1 MKTILR
7 IFKLPLIC
15 CLLFFSVI
23 AYANEKNAENV
34 VPDKEIRS
42 TIIAADGYSFFSE
55 DRTIKQ
61 MRKEA
66 EVDARRKV
74 IEDASM
80 HVKSMTKLENLELTH
95 DIVESQSEAEI
106 KVLERNDFGIEENRR
121 YHVWIKAE
129 VRYSLKP
136 PESSNQPVQSMLMN
150 KKAPLTVKV
159 WTDKKSYRD
168 GEEMKIYVEG
178 NKPFYGRILY
188 QSVAGEIIQLLPNKY
203 RMENYFRGGYRY
215 IIPYENDAFVLEV
228 TEPFGMERII
238 VYASTFP
245 LGSIES
251 EEIGKGLLKVRGG
264 LDTIGTATRG
274 IKIKRTDSF
283 PVADFYEAEWEVET
297 GK

>member
-1 MKTILR
+1 MQTISKV
-7 IFKLPLIC
+7 FKLSIFC
-15 CLLFFSVI
+15 YLLFFLGIV
-23 AYANEKNAENV
+23 YADEKNVKNV
-34 VPDKEIRS
+34 VPDKEVRS

-74 IEDASM
+74 IEDANM
-80 HVKSMTKLENLELTH
+80 HVKSMTKLENLELTY

-106 KVLERNDFGIEENRR
+106 KVLERKDFGIEENRR

-129 VRYSLKP
+129 VRYNLKLP
-136 PESSNQPVQSMLMN
+136 ASSKKPVQAILMN

-159 WTDKKSYRD
+159 WTDKKAYKE

-178 NKPFYGRILY
+178 NKPFYGRVLY
-188 QSVAGEIIQLLPNKY
+188 QTVAGEIIQLLPNKY
-203 RMENYFRGGYRY
+203 RSENYFKEGYRY
-215 IIPYENDAFVLEV
+215 VIPYENDAFVLKV
-228 TEPFGMERII
+228 TEPFGRERII

-264 LDTIGTATRG
+264 LDIIGTATRG
-274 IKIKRTDSF
+274 IKIKGKNSF
-283 PVADFYEAEWEVET
+283 PAADFYEAEWEVKT
-297 GK
+297 KK